1 MSTTV
6 SIIVPVYNTEKYLKR
21 CVDSLLIQSYHD
33 IEILLINDGS
43 TDSSPIICDEYVSK
57 DSRVRVFHTQNGG
70 VSTARNR
77 GIQEAKGEW
86 ILFVDSDD
94 FVEPNYVCAFLK
106 NNPDHNSLIL
116 QNFRTVNENG
126 VYTSGIYNEDNSTK
140 LTTAQGIVRYGLF
153 LNGFICGKL
162 YNRGILIKN
171 GIKFPLNIS
180 YKEDMIFLLKYLL
193 HTESIEYVNGCGY
206 NYFTHTN
213 SLSSSS
219 HSPELLNSTL
229 SAVKSEILKLLSPI
243 DADSQLWRHYISFLK
258 QCQLELF
265 KTLYTGSYSY
275 KYRRITLKQLKKII
289 QQSCYPDT
297 YASDRFLKF
306 LYKNNIWII
315 YDFAQR
321 LLHHIRKN
329 SR

>member
-57 DSRVRVFHTQNGG
+57 DSRVRVFHTKNGG

-126 VYTSGIYNEDNSTK
+126 VYTTGIYNEDSNAK

-153 LNGFICGKL
+153 LNGFICSKL

-229 SAVKSEILKLLSPI
+229 SL
-243 DADSQLWRHYISFLK
+243 
-258 QCQLELF
+258 
-265 KTLYTGSYSY
+265 
-275 KYRRITLKQLKKII
+275 
-289 QQSCYPDT
+289 
-297 YASDRFLKF
+297 
-306 LYKNNIWII
+306 
-315 YDFAQR
+315 
-321 LLHHIRKN
+321 
-329 SR
+329 